1 MLGFSNNEPLVTIV
15 LPTYNRLNWLL
26 KSVNSVIKQSYTNW
40 ELFVI
45 DDISS
50 DGTEEKM
57 IELSISDKRIK
68 YYKLPVTD
76 EVGISKFLNF
86 GIFNGNGK
94 YIARLDDDDKWIDNN
109 KLRKQVDFLEKNEE
123 YVLVGG
129 GVIAIDEKENELFRY
144 LENETDTQIRKKAL
158 LSNPF
163 THPTVLFRKDTA
175 IKIGGYRILEYA
187 EDWDFW
193 LMLGREGKLYNFPQY
208 FAHYM
213 MAGQN
218 ISLKNQRGLAKKLF
232 EIIKAHKDFYPNYW
246 EGNLVNTLQLIH
258 SYTPSFVR
266 KNTTTFLKY
275 IKRKYF

>member
-1 MLGFSNNEPLVTIV
+1 MDNYPLVTVV
-15 LPTYNRLNWLL
+15 LPTYNRLKWLL
-26 KSVNSVIKQSYTNW
+26 RSIDSVREQSYQNW
-40 ELFVI
+40 ELFII

-50 DGTEEKM
+50 DGTEKM
-57 IELSISDKRIK
+57 MTELMASDKRIK
-68 YYKLPVTD
+68 YFKLPVT
-76 EVGISKFLNF
+76 EEKGISKFLNF
-86 GIFNGNGK
+86 GIFNSNAE
-94 YIARLDDDDKWIDNN
+94 YIARLDDDDKWIDCA
-109 KLRKQVDFLEKNEE
+109 KLMKQVEYLEKNKD

-129 GVIAIDEKENELFRY
+129 GVIAIDENEKELFRY
-144 LENETDTQIRKKAL
+144 LENETDKQIRKKAL

-163 THPTVLFRKDTA
+163 THPTVVFRREA
-175 IKIGGYRILEYA
+175 AVKIGGYRILEYA

-193 LMLGREGKLYNFPQY
+193 LMLGREGKLYNFPEY
-208 FAHYM
+208 FAHYL

-232 EIIKAHKDFYPNYW
+232 EIIKAHKDYYPNYW
-246 EGNLVNTLQLIH
+246 KGCLVNTLQLIH

>member
-1 MLGFSNNEPLVTIV
+1 MDNYPLVTIV
-15 LPTYNRLNWLL
+15 LPTYNRLKWLL
-26 KSVNSVIKQSYTNW
+26 KSIDSVVEQSYSNW
-40 ELFVI
+40 ELYVI
-45 DDISS
+45 DDISC

-57 IELSISDKRIK
+57 NELSVADSRIK
-68 YYKLPVTD
+68 YHKLPVTD
-76 EVGISKFLNF
+76 EIGISKFLNF
-86 GIFNGNGK
+86 GIFNGHGK
-94 YIARLDDDDKWIDNN
+94 YIARLDDDDKWIDKD
-109 KLRKQVDFLEKNEE
+109 KLKKQVEFLEKNDD

-129 GVIAIDEKENELFRY
+129 GVIAIDENEIELFRY

-163 THPTVLFRKDTA
+163 THPTVLFRRETA
-175 IKIGGYRILEYA
+175 AKIGGYRILEYA

-193 LMLGREGKLYNFPQY
+193 LMLGREGKLYNFPEY
-208 FAHYM
+208 FAHYL

-232 EIIKAHKDFYPNYW
+232 EIIKAHKDYYPNYW
-246 EGNLVNTLQLIH
+246 KGVLVNTLQLIH

>member
-1 MLGFSNNEPLVTIV
+1 
-15 LPTYNRLNWLL
+15 
-26 KSVNSVIKQSYTNW
+26 
-40 ELFVI
+40 
-45 DDISS
+45 
-50 DGTEEKM
+50 
-57 IELSISDKRIK
+57 
-68 YYKLPVTD
+68 
-76 EVGISKFLNF
+76 
-86 GIFNGNGK
+86 
-94 YIARLDDDDKWIDNN
+94 
-109 KLRKQVDFLEKNEE
+109 FLEKNDD

-129 GVIAIDEKENELFRY
+129 GVIAIDENEIELFRY

-163 THPTVLFRKDTA
+163 THPTVLFRRETA
-175 IKIGGYRILEYA
+175 AKIGGYRILEYA

-193 LMLGREGKLYNFPQY
+193 LMLGREGKLYNFPEY
-208 FAHYM
+208 FAHYL

-232 EIIKAHKDFYPNYW
+232 EIIKAHKDYYPNYW
-246 EGNLVNTLQLIH
+246 KGVLVNTLQLIH